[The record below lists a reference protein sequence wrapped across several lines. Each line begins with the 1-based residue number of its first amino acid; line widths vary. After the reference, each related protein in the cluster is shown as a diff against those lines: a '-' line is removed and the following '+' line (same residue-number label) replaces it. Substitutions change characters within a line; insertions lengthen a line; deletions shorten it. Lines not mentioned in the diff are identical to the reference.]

1 MVNGEMGQIMSYYGE
16 KEKFPVSGLTS
27 GLTTINRK
35 KMTLPT
41 QGRTLWAAKIV
52 LSREVA
58 EKRGEY
64 TEKSSI
70 DMKKPHIGD
79 EKPYIDPEKTYIG
92 NGKPYIDGSESN
104 IESEVARLGLSQPTQ
119 ENIIKLFNRFGPFE
133 FFGRREVCQVTELQ
147 VSAAS
152 DLIRQMLRHRLLDT
166 VKGHGKGKY
175 RFRSEFS
182 GANP

>member
-1 MVNGEMGQIMSYYGE
+1 MSYYGE

-70 DMKKPHIGD
+70 DMKKTHIGAGKQPIEV
-79 EKPYIDPEKTYIG
+79 EKQPIDPKKQPIEEALAGLQLTRPTYA
-92 NGKPYIDGSESN
+92 N
-104 IESEVARLGLSQPTQ
+104 IVKLYNEFSDVEV
-119 ENIIKLFNRFGPFE
+119 
-133 FFGRREVCQVTELQ
+133 FGRALVMKVCGL
-147 VSAAS
+147 ADGPAGM
-152 DLIRQMLRHRLLDT
+152 LIRTMLRHRLLDT
-166 VKGHGKGKY
+166 VKGRGKGKY

>member
-1 MVNGEMGQIMSYYGE
+1 MVNGEMGQIMSCYGR

-52 LSREVA
+52 LPREVA

-70 DMKKPHIGD
+70 DMKKPHIGAGKQPIEV
-79 EKPYIDPEKTYIG
+79 EKQPY
-92 NGKPYIDGSESN
+92 
-104 IESEVARLGLSQPTQ
+104 RSQRCPPT
-119 ENIIKLFNRFGPFE
+119 
-133 FFGRREVCQVTELQ
+133 GRRRRGRNGRKSCDRS
-147 VSAAS
+147 SAANRGC
-152 DLIRQMLRHRLLDT
+152 DRMR
-166 VKGHGKGKY
+166 
-175 RFRSEFS
+175 
-182 GANP
+182 